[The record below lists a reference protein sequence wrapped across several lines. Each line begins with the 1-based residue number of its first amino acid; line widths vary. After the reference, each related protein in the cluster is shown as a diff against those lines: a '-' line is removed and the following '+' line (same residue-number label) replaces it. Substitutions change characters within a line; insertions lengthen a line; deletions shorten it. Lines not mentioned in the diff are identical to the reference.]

1 MWIKSAIYWHRR
13 CIFDSLLSALFN
25 NLLWNM
31 TPPLDHHLNVWL
43 WWLLLSVGN
52 SCCTQYVV
60 LRTLAKLRLGPRMLR
75 KHLKCLM
82 VNQYWHST
90 VIIYYLSL
98 CSYMHYFMSCFSS
111 LRNICEVW
119 LLCWNLQDS
128 DVSIRRRALE
138 LVFNLVSEGNV
149 KALTKELLEY
159 LKISDP
165 EFKVDLAAKIATLVQ
180 K

>member
-1 MWIKSAIYWHRR
+1 M
-13 CIFDSLLSALFN
+13 
-25 NLLWNM
+25 
-31 TPPLDHHLNVWL
+31 
-43 WWLLLSVGN
+43 
-52 SCCTQYVV
+52 
-60 LRTLAKLRLGPRMLR
+60 
-75 KHLKCLM
+75 
-82 VNQYWHST
+82 
-90 VIIYYLSL
+90 
-98 CSYMHYFMSCFSS
+98 
-111 LRNICEVW
+111 
-119 LLCWNLQDS
+119 QDS